1 MGAHRTWKW
10 APFCFSHLP
19 PCASLPVPSPPT
31 SPASII
37 LSSQTWKLLPELTLW
52 WYLLAF
58 VLIFI
63 SAPWILIFEAGSNTF
78 PEWRDL
84 LEAGGGSQHQIISI
98 IIIQRGGILLQPR
111 GERKKKKRWVRQ
123 IHGALEAQSTL
134 LYFHRKWRCGFC
146 SCYRSTRGKMGRF
159 QCCLALERCGGEIRL
174 WKQGD
179 HPDLRHSFGI

>member
-1 MGAHRTWKW
+1 MKV
-10 APFCFSHLP
+10 S
-19 PCASLPVPSPPT
+19 ASLFLSFASLCISACTIPPP
-31 SPASII
+31 PASII

-52 WYLLAF
+52 WYLRAF

-111 GERKKKKRWVRQ
+111 GERKKKAMSSPNTW
-123 IHGALEAQSTL
+123 
-134 LYFHRKWRCGFC
+134 
-146 SCYRSTRGKMGRF
+146 
-159 QCCLALERCGGEIRL
+159 
-174 WKQGD
+174 
-179 HPDLRHSFGI
+179 SFGSTVYSPVFSQKMTLWILLLLSFYPG

>member
-19 PCASLPVPSPPT
+19 PCASLPVPSPPL
-31 SPASII
+31 ASII

-52 WYLLAF
+52 WYLRAF

-111 GERKKKKRWVRQ
+111 GERKKKSDEFAKYM
-123 IHGALEAQSTL
+123 E
-134 LYFHRKWRCGFC
+134 
-146 SCYRSTRGKMGRF
+146 
-159 QCCLALERCGGEIRL
+159 L
-174 WKQGD
+174 WK
-179 HPDLRHSFGI
+179 HSLLSCIFTENDAVDSAPAIALPGVRWAVFNVVWL

>member
-1 MGAHRTWKW
+1 MGAHRAWNW
-10 APFCFSHLP
+10 APLCFSHLP

-31 SPASII
+31 SII

-52 WYLLAF
+52 WYLRAF

-63 SAPWILIFEAGSNTF
+63 SSPWILIFEAGSNTF

-84 LEAGGGSQHQIISI
+84 LEAGGGEPASNHQHNNNTKGRDSSAT
-98 IIIQRGGILLQPR
+98 QRR
-111 GERKKKKRWVRQ
+111 EEKKKRWVRQ

-146 SCYRSTRGKMGRF
+146 SCYRSIRASLAKNQMMIMKITLLIKHGCWLQRF
-159 QCCLALERCGGEIRL
+159 PRVMSL
-174 WKQGD
+174 
-179 HPDLRHSFGI
+179 SS